1 VSYCGRPDK
10 RQHLSVPGLTTD
22 CLYYGGFTA
31 SDYGGRTYQLAFT
44 NGLLSGV
51 NYY

>member
-1 VSYCGRPDK
+1 
-10 RQHLSVPGLTTD
+10 VPGLTTD